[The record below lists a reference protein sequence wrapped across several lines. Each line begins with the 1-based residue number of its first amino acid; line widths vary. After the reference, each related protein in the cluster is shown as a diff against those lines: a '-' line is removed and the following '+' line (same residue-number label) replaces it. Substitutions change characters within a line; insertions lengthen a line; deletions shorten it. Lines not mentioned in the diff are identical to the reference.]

1 MGTYLKAIVLV
12 IVLLFLTT
20 FGIKNSQ
27 PLQVHYYFNIQTAP
41 IPLYSIVYISI
52 IIGIV
57 IGMLVG
63 VSSRFTLRGKV
74 RALQGEIKELKEKE
88 EQKRG
93 QENQATPS
101 PIEKEE
107 EAERED

>member
-20 FGIKNSQ
+20 FGIKNNQ
-27 PLQVHYYFNIQTAP
+27 PLQVHYYFNIQTSP
-41 IPLYSIVYISI
+41 IPLYGIVYISI

-63 VSSRFTLRGKV
+63 ISSRFTLRGKV
-74 RALQGEIKELKEKE
+74 KTLQREIKELKEKE
-88 EQKRG
+88 GEMRK
-93 QENQATPS
+93 QEELPTPS
-101 PIEKEE
+101 PVEE
-107 EAERED
+107 Q